1 LQAASQAL
9 AGQWFPSFLRL
20 AMRALFYGPGLVQLG
35 PPKPA
40 GWFAYAKS
48 VPEVQLWP
56 DTAEVELDS
65 GARIAYAEAPY
76 ADWAIPVGD
85 ASDTGLL
92 ARAVPL
98 VMAKQQAI
106 GGWNRYLEV
115 FGMPFRLAHTDIRD
129 PDQLNRMADMLAKMG
144 SAGWAVFDHDD
155 RVEFIQTNTNSR
167 TQEGY
172 ESLCRFADEQLSK
185 LILGQTMTT
194 DKGGSLAQAQVH
206 ERTGQALFRADAL
219 WVEELINTEL
229 LPRMQRLGMVAP
241 GIEFHFLP
249 DENALSPQIKLE
261 LIQTLLP
268 HYTVPPSWLKQE
280 FGIEAELV
288 LTK

>member
-1 LQAASQAL
+1 LHFAA
-9 AGQWFPSFLRL
+9 
-20 AMRALFYGPGLVQLG
+20 
-35 PPKPA
+35 
-40 GWFAYAKS
+40 S
-48 VPEVQLWP
+48 VPEVQLLP
-56 DTAEVELDS
+56 ESAEVELDN
-65 GARIAYAEAPY
+65 GQRISYASEPY
-76 ADWAIPVGD
+76 ADWAVPVGD
-85 ASDTGLL
+85 AADTGLL

-129 PDQLNRMADMLAKMG
+129 PEQLNRMADMLAKMG

-155 RVEFIQTNTNSR
+155 RVEFIQTTTNSR

-219 WVEELINTEL
+219 WVEEVVNTEL
-229 LPRMQRLGMVAP
+229 MPRMQRLGMVAQ
-241 GIEFHFLP
+241 GLQFAFLP
-249 DENALSPQIKLE
+249 DENALSPQIKLD
-261 LIQTLLP
+261 LVKTLLP
-268 HYTVPPSWLKQE
+268 HYVVPADWLRQE
-280 FGIEAELV
+280 FGVEVEALQAQ
-288 LTK
+288 KSS